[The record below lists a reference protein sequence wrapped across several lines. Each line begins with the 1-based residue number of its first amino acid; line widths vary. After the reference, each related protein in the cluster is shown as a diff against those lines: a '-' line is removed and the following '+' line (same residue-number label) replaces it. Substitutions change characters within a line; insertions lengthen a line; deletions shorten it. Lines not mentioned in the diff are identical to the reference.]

1 MPVIHETQLFF
12 TAFDRIA
19 YKLPTKSIIEFQT
32 ELPVPTSFGNYYLH
46 CLKINPLNQFIR
58 SEWTRTSVSNT
69 GNFYAPGTGS
79 TVNRKSCNG
88 NDQVILAESAFFLII
103 WLIH

>member
-1 MPVIHETQLFF
+1 MTSAEVFSIYLCLYDLFMPVIHETQLFF

-58 SEWTRTSVSNT
+58 SE
-69 GNFYAPGTGS
+69 
-79 TVNRKSCNG
+79 
-88 NDQVILAESAFFLII
+88 
-103 WLIH
+103 